1 MPCLASY
8 GLEDARPAAH
18 GSSFGPRATWGQ
30 AREAFGSLSA
40 APGLAM
46 SVQEVAGALE
56 LAFNGLGE
64 YYGGLERVWKAFDWP
79 LPSIFHDF

>member
-1 MPCLASY
+1 
-8 GLEDARPAAH
+8 
-18 GSSFGPRATWGQ
+18 
-30 AREAFGSLSA
+30 
-40 APGLAM
+40 M

-79 LPSIFHDF
+79 FPSIFHDF